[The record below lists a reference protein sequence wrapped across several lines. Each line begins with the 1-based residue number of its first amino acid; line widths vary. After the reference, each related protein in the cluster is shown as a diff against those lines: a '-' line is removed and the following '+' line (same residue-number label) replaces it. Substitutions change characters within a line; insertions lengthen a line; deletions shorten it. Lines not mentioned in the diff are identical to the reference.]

1 MKGLNFLN
9 FRKLGTSNNLFENI
23 FKVRVI
29 IPRPLTTTPSTTKN
43 DANLKS
49 KRQLKKEA
57 RDESKFGDNA
67 RIYLVHKFI
76 PSSISA
82 RKLRSNHSIT
92 ESTNRITDSN
102 DDDNS
107 SLTFIKDSSSTQQNI
122 IQRLSRAIIKCDDNV
137 PHNYLSSTFVR
148 IVNISV
154 STESNIANIWWKPD
168 PQKGINEVG

>member
-1 MKGLNFLN
+1 MNPN
-9 FRKLGTSNNLFENI
+9 LGTTHI
-23 FKVRVI
+23 VTR
-29 IPRPLTTTPSTTKN
+29 
-43 DANLKS
+43 
-49 KRQLKKEA
+49 
-57 RDESKFGDNA
+57 
-67 RIYLVHKFI
+67 
-76 PSSISA
+76 ISA

-154 STESNIANIWWKPD
+154 SPESNIANIWWKPD